1 MSASST
7 LFLSMSEEYYLM
19 IPEDFR
25 EAYLRDKIYS
35 QDQQDFSELMEDTA
49 YNALY
54 KEHKKVKAQLE
65 ERAYQLRENKRKQLK
80 QE

>member
-1 MSASST
+1 MGSSKD
-7 LFLSMSEEYYLM
+7 LFMRMSEEEYM
-19 IPEDFR
+19 NIPPDIR
-25 EAYLRDKIYS
+25 ERHLSSKIYS
-35 QDQQDFSELMEDTA
+35 ESVNDFSELMEDTA

-54 KEHKKVKAQLE
+54 KEHKKIKAQLE